1 VRRPSRLTLL
11 AAAGL
16 ALFAVF
22 FEIASA
28 RGWWPSLR
36 AGALH
41 DTDLWAGFLGCAA
54 ILVLLLARRAGPA
67 RPADPRVR

>member
-1 VRRPSRLTLL
+1 MRRPSRLPLF

-41 DTDLWAGFLGCAA
+41 DTDLWVGFLGCAA
-54 ILVLLLARRAGPA
+54 ILVLLLLPQRSGSSPS
-67 RPADPRVR
+67 D